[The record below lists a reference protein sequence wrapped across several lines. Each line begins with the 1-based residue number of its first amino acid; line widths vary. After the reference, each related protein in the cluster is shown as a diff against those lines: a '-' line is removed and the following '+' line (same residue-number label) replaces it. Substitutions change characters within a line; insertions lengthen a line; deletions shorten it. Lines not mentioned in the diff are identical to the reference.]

1 MHTRHNLVLATFAL
15 AALAAACPPVYQ
27 VGARQYLAVPSS
39 VAEPAKQPAGNRAPG
54 IDVPRTADC
63 IQAMLKATPGVRD
76 VQRHNDLSHT
86 EGFLAN
92 IAFTIADSALESR
105 VRGAGLQVSA

>member
-39 VAEPAKQPAGNRAPG
+39 VAEPPKQPAGNRAPA

-86 EGFLAN
+86 EAFLAN

>member
-1 MHTRHNLVLATFAL
+1 
-15 AALAAACPPVYQ
+15 
-27 VGARQYLAVPSS
+27 
-39 VAEPAKQPAGNRAPG
+39 
-54 IDVPRTADC
+54 
-63 IQAMLKATPGVRD
+63 MLKATPGVRD

-86 EGFLAN
+86 EAFLAN